1 MRLLVVGDYRVVSED
16 VGSKKDGHGK
26 REPKHRLRNC
36 LPTGASIGFLLSAL
50 PSSSTLH
57 SYGLHIIHSLPTHTL
72 PTPTEYSCR
81 QPATIDDVGTC
92 TSLFHPANALEL
104 LCGLLI
110 QIHLC
115 VTYMHTLVVA
125 VYFCHKV
132 NDIRV
137 TYPHQPQ

>member
-1 MRLLVVGDYRVVSED
+1 MSDPSLRGTQPHDRVSGLLLTPRLA
-16 VGSKKDGHGK
+16 
-26 REPKHRLRNC
+26 RENL
-36 LPTGASIGFLLSAL
+36 F
-50 PSSSTLH
+50 
-57 SYGLHIIHSLPTHTL
+57 LHIIHSLPTHTL

-92 TSLFHPANALEL
+92 SSLFHPTNALEL

-137 TYPHQPQ
+137 TYPHQPR